1 MNGLIQFM
9 NSVWGRAARVIL
21 GLALIWYGLFVLGGT
36 AGVIVAVIGLIP
48 IGLGLAGRCV
58 LEPFA
63 SPNVSSTT
71 TSPTVSFTDEGKT
84 AQRA

>member
-36 AGVIVAVIGLIP
+36 AGVIVAVIGLLP

-58 LEPFA
+58 LELFA
-63 SPNVSSTT
+63 PSGVSSG
-71 TSPTVSFTDEGKT
+71 VSSGISSTDEGKT
-84 AQRA
+84 AQHS